1 MPDTNPDDGSN
12 LTTVRGQ
19 SINVLALQAELTRLR
34 GENAHL
40 RAALAG
46 TRDGVTVATLSD
58 GGQTPQ
64 EPSEQSALSPRERVE
79 LFRRLFRGR
88 SDTFPVRWHSA
99 TSGKS
104 GYAPACSNE
113 WVPGVCEKP
122 RVKCTDCENRKFI
135 ALSDQVIFEHLTGKL
150 TAGIYPLLQD
160 DTCRFVVA
168 DFDEAEW
175 REDAKAFVAAAADV
189 GVAAALEI
197 SRSGQGAHAW
207 IFFAGAIS
215 ARDARRLATALISM
229 ACARRRM
236 LALSSYDRLFPN
248 QDTRPRGG
256 FGNLIALPLQRGP
269 RDQGF
274 SVFVDLEFQPYTP
287 INGASSHRSRRSF
300 RSMSRPRFSRQ
311 PAELIPWMSPSL
323 RTTTRTSHGSV
334 RRRRL
339 GSLARCRRS

>member
-1 MPDTNPDDGSN
+1 MPDSDANNGSN
-12 LTTVRGQ
+12 LTTLRGQ
-19 SINVLALQAELTRLR
+19 SIDVLALQAELTRLR
-34 GENAHL
+34 GENARL

-46 TRDGVTVATLSD
+46 TRDGATVATLSG

-88 SDTFPVRWHSA
+88 TDTFPVRWHSA

-135 ALSDQVIFEHLTGKL
+135 ALPDQVIFEHLTGKL

-175 REDAKAFVAAAADV
+175 RIADCVPAESASTQCPGRAHTRVHAAPAGRCLIIASVPMNEDEA
-189 GVAAALEI
+189 
-197 SRSGQGAHAW
+197 
-207 IFFAGAIS
+207 
-215 ARDARRLATALISM
+215 ATAL
-229 ACARRRM
+229 
-236 LALSSYDRLFPN
+236 
-248 QDTRPRGG
+248 
-256 FGNLIALPLQRGP
+256 
-269 RDQGF
+269 
-274 SVFVDLEFQPYTP
+274 
-287 INGASSHRSRRSF
+287 GA
-300 RSMSRPRFSRQ
+300 
-311 PAELIPWMSPSL
+311 
-323 RTTTRTSHGSV
+323 
-334 RRRRL
+334 
-339 GSLARCRRS
+339 